1 MKEELIKKIGEVVL
15 GLGVKESK
23 VVLDYPTYSELGDFT
38 TNIAMVHAKELGKK
52 PIDLANEIK
61 DKIENSG
68 LGSISKINVINPG
81 FINFFISP
89 KYFAEALDQKN
100 YGSLFSGQ
108 KVFFEHSQT
117 TFLHPQ
123 THLQVDAIIRDNH
136 PKFLFWSEARSKRNV
151 NVLLFVNTNVWWSS
165 IVLVSNKIF
174 FSTTSSQCLIE
185 GIAVIAWEIR
195 TVCFSHGKSD
205 LCHLPNC
212 TCPPLRI

>member
-1 MKEELIKKIGEVVL
+1 MGSVVQENNMKEELVKKIGEVVL
-15 GLGVKESK
+15 ELGVKEPK

-89 KYFAEALDQKN
+89 KYFAEALGQKN

-108 KVFFEHSQT
+108 KVFFEHSQPNP
-117 TFLHPQ
+117 FKAFHIG
-123 THLQVDAIIRDNH
+123 HLM
-136 PKFLFWSEARSKRNV
+136 
-151 NVLLFVNTNVWWSS
+151 
-165 IVLVSNKIF
+165 
-174 FSTTSSQCLIE
+174 
-185 GIAVIAWEIR
+185 G
-195 TVCFSHGKSD
+195 
-205 LCHLPNC
+205 NC
-212 TCPPLRI
+212 S